1 MSEDARGGRAAARR
15 LDPLDPPDALDPL
28 LEAARRWPARTALLA
43 GEERIDYRTLAARAA
58 AAADALRRLGV
69 EPGHRVA
76 LLAADGA
83 ESIVLIHAARLARA
97 VLVPL
102 QQRAPAPELEPLV
115 RRVRPTLLVHDA
127 TTAPVASAV
136 AAATAI
142 RLVDWRALETAVAEG
157 GGGLARLPAS
167 PRLALD
173 DPGAILFTSGTTG
186 LPRAALLSHRAL
198 MASARAWGAFLEPRA
213 DDRWLA
219 TLPLAHVAGLGI
231 VLRAALAG
239 LPIVVHER
247 FDPTAVLRD
256 LARAKVSHVSLVPT
270 QVERLLEAAG
280 PGPIPA
286 PALRAL
292 LLGGAPIPP
301 ELVRRA
307 LGRGLPIVPTYGLTE
322 AASGVTALPAAEA
335 AAFPGSSGRPLPGL
349 RLRILRDDG
358 GEARPG
364 EVGEIVVAGP
374 TLFDGYVDDPEATA
388 RVLRGGWLH
397 SGDLGSL
404 DVEGRLVVAERRID
418 RIISGGENVSPT
430 EVELVLAAHPEVAE
444 AVVVGR
450 RDPLWGSIPVAA
462 VTLRPGGRLAEA
474 PAETVE
480 AELVAFARERLAPFK
495 VPKRIVRLDAI
506 PRTGSGKVRR
516 PLVAELIERA
526 EATSR
531 TEPGGAPG
539 AGSSSGRASG
549 GGPGPSMVGEPT
561 IVEVSRPDGTI
572 LVVRRWGSG
581 PLLLLLHATLS
592 RAADY
597 DALAARLAADVTVLA
612 VDRRSAGASRERSQ
626 GNGSGRT
633 ADGDALE
640 PIDVG
645 VHVEDL
651 VAVLGAVAGGAGR
664 GAAGR
669 GADGGA
675 AAPLP
680 PALVVG
686 HSFGGV
692 VGLELAARRPDLVA
706 GLWLFEP
713 PYVPAAP
720 AAVQR
725 AMAELGDRLRAIVA
739 REGIGAAGPAFLAAV
754 AGVDPSQLSEGAR
767 RRAAAEAHSAL
778 ADAALRGLDPG
789 GLHRIAAPATIALGE
804 RSPTWYRAT
813 AIGLARHITGMRLVT
828 FPGLDH
834 LGPLKAPDLVA
845 EAIADWVARLR
856 SG

>member
-1 MSEDARGGRAAARR
+1 MSEDARGRGAAARR
-15 LDPLDPPDALDPL
+15 RDPLDPPDALDPL
-28 LEAARRWPARTALLA
+28 LDAARRWPARTALLA

-58 AAADALRRLGV
+58 AAAHALRRLGV

-83 ESIVLIHAARLARA
+83 ETIVLIHAVRLAGA
-97 VLVPL
+97 ALVPL
-102 QQRAPAPELEPLV
+102 QRRAPAPELEPLV

-142 RLVDWRALETAVAEG
+142 RLVDCRALETAVDEG
-157 GGGLARLPAS
+157 GGGPARLPAS

-198 MASARAWGAFLEPRA
+198 MASARAWNAFLEPRA

-247 FDPTAVLRD
+247 FDPIAVLRD
-256 LARAKVSHVSLVPT
+256 LAQAKVSHVSLVPT

-280 PGPIPA
+280 PGPIAA

-418 RIISGGENVSPT
+418 WIISGGENVSPT
-430 EVELVLAAHPEVAE
+430 EVELVLATHAEVAE

-450 RDPLWGSIPVAA
+450 PDPLWGSIPVAA

-531 TEPGGAPG
+531 TEPGGAPR
-539 AGSSSGRASG
+539 AGSSSGRVSG

-633 ADGDALE
+633 AEGDALE

-651 VAVLGAVAGGAGR
+651 VAVLGAVAGGAS
-664 GAAGR
+664 
-669 GADGGA
+669 GGA

-720 AAVQR
+720 AAVRR

-739 REGIGAAGPAFLAAV
+739 REGIEAAGPAFLAAV

-767 RRAAAEAHSAL
+767 RRAAAEAPSAL

-789 GLHRIAAPATIALGE
+789 GLRRIAAPVTIALGE

-813 AIGLARHITGMRLVT
+813 AMGLARHITGMRLVT
-828 FPGLDH
+828 LPGLDH

-845 EAIADWVARLR
+845 EAIADWLGKLR

>member
-1 MSEDARGGRAAARR
+1 MSEDVRGGGAAVRR
-15 LDPLDPPDALDPL
+15 PDPL
-28 LEAARRWPARTALLA
+28 LVAARRWPTRTALLA
-43 GEERIDYRTLAARAA
+43 GEERIDYRSLAARAA

-76 LLAADGA
+76 LLAADRA
-83 ESIVLIHAARLARA
+83 ETIVLIHAVRLAGA

-102 QQRAPAPELEPLV
+102 QRRAPAPELEPLV
-115 RRVRPTLLVHDA
+115 RRVRPILLVHDA

-142 RLVDWRALETAVAEG
+142 RLVDWRALETAVDG
-157 GGGLARLPAS
+157 GGPARLPAS
-167 PRLALD
+167 PRLVLD
-173 DPGAILFTSGTTG
+173 RPGAILFTSGTTG
-186 LPRAALLSHRAL
+186 LPRAVLLSHRAL
-198 MASARAWGAFLEPRA
+198 IASAHAWNAFLEPRA

-231 VLRAALAG
+231 VLRATLAG
-239 LPIVVHER
+239 LSIVLHER

-270 QVERLLEAAG
+270 QLERLLEAAG
-280 PGPIPA
+280 PGPIAA
-286 PALRAL
+286 PALRAV

-301 ELVRRA
+301 DLVRRA
-307 LGRGLPIVPTYGLTE
+307 LGRGLPIVPTYGCTE
-322 AASGVTALPAAEA
+322 AASGVTALPVAEA

-358 GEARPG
+358 AEARPG
-364 EVGEIVVAGP
+364 EVGEIVVTGP

-388 RVLRGGWLH
+388 RVLRGGWFH

-404 DVEGRLVVAERRID
+404 DVDGRLVVAERRID

-444 AVVVGR
+444 VVVVGR
-450 RDPLWGSIPVAA
+450 RDPMWGSVPVAA
-462 VTLRPGGRLAEA
+462 VTLRPGSRLAEA

-531 TEPGGAPG
+531 TGAGRASG
-539 AGSSSGRASG
+539 AGSSGGRVSG
-549 GGPGPSMVGEPT
+549 GGPGPLVVGEVT
-561 IVEVSRPDGTI
+561 IVEVLRPDGAI
-572 LVVRRWGSG
+572 VLVRQWGSG

-597 DALAARLAADVTVLA
+597 DALAVRLATDFTVLA

-626 GNGSGRT
+626 ANRSGRT
-633 ADGDALE
+633 ADRDALE

-651 VAVLGAVAGGAGR
+651 VAVLEAVAEGAG
-664 GAAGR
+664 G
-669 GADGGA
+669 DA
-675 AAPLP
+675 AAHVP

-713 PYVPAAP
+713 PYVAAAP
-720 AAVQR
+720 AAVRR
-725 AMAELGDRLRAIVA
+725 AMAEIGDRLRAIAV
-739 REGIGAAGPAFLAAV
+739 RDGIEAAGPAFLAAV
-754 AGVDPSQLSEGAR
+754 AGVDPSELSEGAR
-767 RRAAAEAHSAL
+767 RRAAAEARSAL
-778 ADAALRGLDPG
+778 ADAALRGLDLA
-789 GLHRIAAPATIALGE
+789 GLRRIAAPVTIALGE
-804 RSPTWYRAT
+804 RSPSWYRAT
-813 AIGLARHITGMRLVT
+813 AKGLARRIAGATLVT
-828 FPGLDH
+828 LPGLDH
-834 LGPLKAPDLVA
+834 LGPLRAPGLVA
-845 EAIADWVARLR
+845 EAITDWVARLR
-856 SG
+856 AS